1 MKKMLMACNIS
12 AKSKSKNKQ
21 RTTNHQTMKKIII
34 TATLLCCF
42 TAVFAY
48 FADMNGKWT
57 GMLSAPDGNQYPL
70 NYTFKIDNDKL
81 TGTGTSMEGTIDLTE
96 GKVKGDSLSFAVD
109 VGGVKVINKGKYF
122 SAGDSISL
130 NIDYQ
135 GMIMH
140 STLKRAVD
148 K

>member
-1 MKKMLMACNIS
+1 MKRKLF
-12 AKSKSKNKQ
+12 
-21 RTTNHQTMKKIII
+21 I
-34 TATLLCCF
+34 TAALLCSF
-42 TAVFAY
+42 AVAFAA
-48 FADMNGKWT
+48 FADLNGKWT
-57 GMLSAPDGNQYPL
+57 GMLTAPDGNQYPL

-81 TGTGTSMEGTIDLTE
+81 TGTGQSMQGTIDLTE
-96 GKVKGDSLSFAVD
+96 GKIKGDSLSFAID
-109 VGGVKVINKGKYF
+109 VNGVKVINSGKYF